1 MREGGSRRIPILG
14 GLVLLLLS
22 GIAAQA
28 QDVVVRQIEIQG
40 LQRYDRALILSR
52 LQTKE
57 GGVFNRDTLQK
68 DIQRLYASGFF
79 SDIQFTEE
87 LVEGG
92 LKLSL
97 IVEESQII
105 QAFELEG
112 NKEFDDTDL
121 LKEFRLR
128 VGDLFSRY
136 LLSVDMESIK
146 KKYKEKG
153 YNFVDVSEVVK
164 PVPGGVQIQLAIR
177 EGPRVT
183 VELIDTTGNVS
194 FEDHELIDVMKT
206 QENAWYA
213 SHPFQEENLQDDV
226 ERVKA
231 FYRSEGFL
239 DAQAA
244 VEDVRYNVDKTEV
257 TVVIHV
263 DEGIRYQIK
272 EVRLEG
278 NTLFTTDQCVG
289 TMQMKPGDFFV
300 GRKVDGDQRSVKELY
315 GEQGY
320 VDTTIDVKPQLTEEP
335 GQLKLV
341 YKVTE
346 GGQYYLGRMDFVGNT
361 KTMDKVA
368 RRNMPLFPGEI
379 FNLKKMRRGIERLQ
393 NSQYFEEVLYRIED
407 SDDPK
412 LKNLVVEL
420 KEGSTGSI
428 RFGGGYSSNF
438 GFLGLVEL
446 QQRNFDITDLPH
458 SLTDV
463 IDGTAFAGAG
473 QTLKITVQ
481 PGQNRSRYAID
492 FKEPY
497 FLDWPVGLGVG
508 FFHYQT
514 SRSKYNEERTGG
526 YTGLDYRFADENS
539 PLYGVVIGMNL
550 RAESIKVTDV
560 SDFAPPQVIA
570 VAGESLLQT
579 IGPSIQYDT
588 KDSPIFPTS
597 GYKLY
602 LGLENAGLI
611 GGDYQYN
618 KLVFDADYLMTVYTT
633 DTQGKHV
640 LAFRTT
646 LGWAQPWG
654 DDDETPIFERF
665 YAGGSG
671 TIRGLSFRTVSPK
684 EGGYAVGGDAL
695 ATFGAEYTFPIYRTE
710 LQDRKTDIIRGAL
723 FIDTGDV
730 EKEWGLLGWET
741 WRVTAGFGLRFTIP
755 QLGQVPIALDFGFPL
770 KKEEDD
776 DEQVFHLNLGYYY

>member
-1 MREGGSRRIPILG
+1 MREGGSRHISISATLG
-14 GLVLLLLS
+14 GVLFLLL
-22 GIAAQA
+22 GGGAVRA
-28 QDVVVRQIEIQG
+28 QDLVVRRIEIQG
-40 LQRYDRALILSR
+40 LQRYERTLILSR

-57 GGVFNRDTLQK
+57 GAVFHRDTLQK
-68 DIQRLYASGFF
+68 DIQRLYATGFF

-92 LKLSL
+92 LKLTL
-97 IVEESQII
+97 IVEESQVI
-105 QAFELEG
+105 QTIEIEG
-112 NKEFDDTDL
+112 NKEFDDSTL

-136 LLSVDMESIK
+136 LLSVDMESIR

-153 YNFVDVSEVVK
+153 YNFVDVTEVVK
-164 PVPGGVQIQLAIR
+164 PVPGGVQIQLTVR

-183 VELIDTTGNVS
+183 VELIDTTGNHS
-194 FEDHELIDVMKT
+194 FMDHELIDVMKT

-213 SHPFQEENLQDDV
+213 SHPFIEENLQDDV

-239 DAQAA
+239 DAQVAIQ
-244 VEDVRYNVDKTEV
+244 DIHYNTDKTEV
-257 TVVIHV
+257 SITIHV
-263 DEGIRYQIK
+263 DEGIRYQVHEIH
-272 EVRLEG
+272 VEG
-278 NTLFTTDQCVG
+278 NTIFTTEQCVAAL
-289 TMQMKPGDFFV
+289 MMKPGDFFV
-300 GRKVDGDQRSVKELY
+300 GRKVDNDQRALRELY
-315 GEQGY
+315 GQEGY
-320 VDTTIDVKPQLTEEP
+320 VDTTVEVKPQLMETP
-335 GQLKLV
+335 GQIKLV
-341 YKVTE
+341 YKISE
-346 GGQYYLGRMDFVGNT
+346 GRQFHVGRIDFVGNT
-361 KTMDKVA
+361 KTRDKVA
-368 RRNMPLFPGEI
+368 RRQMPLFPGEI
-379 FNLKKMRRGIERLQ
+379 FDLKKMRRGIERLQ

-407 SDDPK
+407 SEDPQF
-412 LKNLVVEL
+412 KNLVVEL
-420 KEGSTGSI
+420 KEGSTGSV

-438 GFLGLVEL
+438 GFLGLLEL
-446 QQRNFDITDLPH
+446 QQRNFDIADLPT

-473 QTLKITVQ
+473 QSLRVQVQ
-481 PGQNRSRYAID
+481 PGQNRSRYSID

-514 SRSKYNEERTGG
+514 SRRKYDEQRTGG
-526 YTGLDYRFADENS
+526 YTGLDYRFEN
-539 PLYGVVIGMNL
+539 GIVAGMNF
-550 RAESIKVTDV
+550 RAEGIKITNV
-560 SDFAPPQVIA
+560 SDFAPPQVIE

-588 KDSPIFPTS
+588 KDNPIFPTS

-618 KLVFDADYLMTVYTT
+618 KLVFDADYLTTVYTT
-633 DTQGKHV
+633 DTGGKHV

-646 LGWAQPWG
+646 LGWASPWG
-654 DDDETPIFERF
+654 DDDATPLFERF

-671 TIRGLSFRTVSPK
+671 TVRGFSFRTISPK
-684 EGGYAVGGDAL
+684 EGGFSIGGDAL
-695 ATFGAEYTFPIYRTE
+695 ATLGAEYTFPIYRTE
-710 LQDRKTDIIRGAL
+710 IMDRKTDIIRGAF
-723 FIDTGDV
+723 FIDSGDV
-730 EKEWGLLGWET
+730 AKEWGLLSWDT
-741 WRVTAGFGLRFTIP
+741 WRVSAGFGLRFTIP

>member
-1 MREGGSRRIPILG
+1 MREGGNRHIPCLAALG
-14 GLVLLLLS
+14 GLALLLLAGS
-22 GIAAQA
+22 AAQA
-28 QDVVVRQIEIQG
+28 QDIIVRQIDLQG

-57 GGVFNRDTLQK
+57 GAVFNRDTFQE
-68 DIQRLYASGFF
+68 DIQRLYKSGFF

-92 LKLSL
+92 LKLTL
-97 IVEESQII
+97 IVEESQVI
-105 QAFELEG
+105 QAIEMEG
-112 NKEFDDTDL
+112 NKEFDDSTL

-136 LLSVDMESIK
+136 LLQVDMDSIK

-164 PVPGGVQIQLAIR
+164 PVPGGVQIELAIR

-183 VELIDTTGNVS
+183 VELIDTTGNAA
-194 FEDHELIDVMKT
+194 FEDHTLIDVMKT

-213 SHPFQEENLQDDV
+213 SHPFEEENLQDDV

-244 VEDVRYNVDKTEV
+244 VEDVRYNTDKTEV

-263 DEGIRYQIK
+263 DEGVRYQIK
-272 EVRLEG
+272 EIRVEG
-278 NTLFTTDQCVG
+278 NTLFTIEQCYG
-289 TMQMKPGDFFV
+289 AMQMHPGDFFV
-300 GRKVDGDQRSVKELY
+300 GRKVDGDVRGVRELY

-320 VDTTIDVKPQLTEEP
+320 VDTSIDVKPQLTEEV

-346 GGQYYLGRMDFVGNT
+346 GGQFSVGRVDFVGNS

-368 RRNMPLFPGEI
+368 RRQMPLFPGEI

-407 SDDPK
+407 SEDPQ
-412 LKNLVVEL
+412 LKNLIVEL

-438 GFLGLVEL
+438 GFLGLLEL

-473 QTLKITVQ
+473 QNLKITVQ

-514 SRSKYNEERTGG
+514 ERSKYDEERTGG
-526 YTGLDYRFADENS
+526 YTGLDYRFEN
-539 PLYGVVIGMNL
+539 GIVVGLNL
-550 RAESIKVTDV
+550 RAEGIKVTGV
-560 SDFAPPQVIA
+560 SDFAPPQVLE

-579 IGPSIQYDT
+579 IGPSISYDV
-588 KDSPIFPTS
+588 KDNPIFPTS

-618 KLVFDADYLMTVYTT
+618 KLVFDADYLMTAYTT
-633 DTQGKHV
+633 DTGGKHV

-654 DDDETPIFERF
+654 TDEDTPLFERF

-671 TIRGLSFRTVSPK
+671 TLRGLSFRTVSPK

-695 ATFGAEYTFPIYRTE
+695 ATLGAEYTFPIYRTE

-770 KKEEDD
+770 KKEVDD

>member
-1 MREGGSRRIPILG
+1 MREGGTRHIPRLAALV
-14 GLVLLLLS
+14 GLTLLLWGGS
-22 GIAAQA
+22 AAQA
-28 QDVVVRQIEIQG
+28 QDILTRQIDIQG

-57 GGVFNRDTLQK
+57 GAVFNRDTLQE
-68 DIQRLYASGFF
+68 DIQRLYKTGFF

-87 LVEGG
+87 LVDGG
-92 LKLSL
+92 LKLTL
-97 IVEESQII
+97 IVEESQVI
-105 QAFELEG
+105 QVFEIEG
-112 NKEFDDTDL
+112 NKEFDDSTL

-136 LLSVDMESIK
+136 LLQVDMESIK

-164 PVPGGVQIQLAIR
+164 PVPGGVQVLLNLR

-183 VELIDTTGNVS
+183 VELIDTTGNVA

-213 SHPFQEENLQDDV
+213 SHPFQEEYLQDDV

-244 VEDVRYNVDKTEV
+244 VEDVHYSTDKTDV
-257 TVVIHV
+257 TVTIHV
-263 DEGIRYQIK
+263 DEGMRYQIK
-272 EVRLEG
+272 EIKVEG
-278 NTLFTTDQCVG
+278 NTLFTLEQCFG
-289 TMQMKPGDFFV
+289 AMQMHPGDFFV
-300 GRKVDGDQRSVKELY
+300 GRKVDGDQRGVRELY

-320 VDTTIDVKPQLTEEP
+320 VDTSIDVKPQLTEEP
-335 GQLKLV
+335 GMLKLV

-346 GGQYYLGRMDFVGNT
+346 GGQFRVGRVDFVGNT

-368 RRNMPLFPGEI
+368 RRQMPLFPGET

-393 NSQYFEEVLYRIED
+393 NSQYFEDVLYRIED
-407 SDDPK
+407 AEEPGFK
-412 LKNLVVEL
+412 HLVVEL

-438 GFLGLVEL
+438 GFLGLLEL

-458 SLTDV
+458 SLMDV
-463 IDGTAFAGAG
+463 VDGTAFAGAG
-473 QTLKITVQ
+473 QNLKITIQ

-497 FLDWPVGLGVG
+497 FMDWPVGLGVG

-514 SRSKYNEERTGG
+514 SRSKYDEQRTGG
-526 YTGLDYRFADENS
+526 YSGLDYRFEN
-539 PLYGVVIGMNL
+539 GIVVGLNL
-550 RAESIKVTDV
+550 RAEGIKITGV
-560 SDFAPPQVIA
+560 SDFAPPQVRE

-579 IGPSIQYDT
+579 IGPSIQYDI
-588 KDSPIFPTS
+588 KDNPIFPTS

-640 LAFRTT
+640 LAFRSTM
-646 LGWAQPWG
+646 GWAQPWG
-654 DDDETPIFERF
+654 DDSETPLFERF

-671 TIRGLSFRTVSPK
+671 TLRGLSFRTVSPK

-710 LQDRKTDIIRGAL
+710 LQDRKTDIIRGAF

-730 EKEWGLLGWET
+730 EKEWGLLSWDT

-770 KKEEDD
+770 KKEVDD

>member
-1 MREGGSRRIPILG
+1 MREGGSRHIPTLATLG
-14 GLVLLLLS
+14 SLALLLLC
-22 GIAAQA
+22 GPAAQA
-28 QDVVVRQIEIQG
+28 QDIVVRRIELQG
-40 LQRYDRALILSR
+40 LHRYDRALILSR

-57 GGVFNRDTLQK
+57 GAVFNRDTLQK

-92 LKLSL
+92 LKLTL
-97 IVEESQII
+97 IVEESQVI
-105 QAFELEG
+105 QAIELEG
-112 NKEFDDTDL
+112 NKEFDDSTL

-213 SHPFQEENLQDDV
+213 SHPFLEENLQDDV

-244 VEDVRYNVDKTEV
+244 VQEIRFNTEKSKAFITIHVEEGVRYQVKE
-257 TVVIHV
+257 
-263 DEGIRYQIK
+263 IRI
-272 EVRLEG
+272 EG
-278 NTLFTTDQCVG
+278 NTLFTTEQCVAV
-289 TMQMKPGDFFV
+289 MQMKPGDFFV
-300 GRKVDGDQRSVKELY
+300 GRKVDGDQRSVRELY
-315 GEQGY
+315 GEQGH
-320 VDTTIDVKPQLTEEP
+320 VDTSIDVKPQLTEEP

-341 YKVTE
+341 YKITE
-346 GGQYYLGRMDFVGNT
+346 GGKYLVGRVDFVGNT

-368 RRNMPLFPGEI
+368 RRQMPLFPGEV

-407 SDDPK
+407 SDDPQ

-438 GFLGLVEL
+438 GFLGLLEL
-446 QQRNFDITDLPH
+446 QQRNFDISDLPK
-458 SLTDV
+458 SLQDV

-473 QTLKITVQ
+473 QNLRIQIQ
-481 PGQNRSRYAID
+481 PGQNRSRYSVD

-514 SRSKYNEERTGG
+514 QRSKYDEERTGG
-526 YTGLDYRFADENS
+526 YTGLDYRFEN
-539 PLYGVVIGMNL
+539 GIVVGMNL
-550 RAESIKVTDV
+550 RGERILITGV
-560 SDFAPPQVIA
+560 SDFAPPQVLE
-570 VAGESLLQT
+570 VAGESILQT

-588 KDSPIFPTS
+588 KNSPIFPTE

-654 DDDETPIFERF
+654 DDDKTPLFERF

-671 TIRGLSFRTVSPK
+671 SLRGLSFRTVSPK

-710 LQDRKTDIIRGAL
+710 IMDRKTDIIRGAF

-730 EKEWGLLGWET
+730 QKEWGLLSWDT
-741 WRVTAGFGLRFTIP
+741 WRVTGGFGLRFTIP